1 MPRLSYKHYVLGLLT
16 LVAALNYLDRYVLA
30 ILLEPIKHDLSL
42 SDSQLG
48 FLTGFA
54 FALFYAIAGIPIAR
68 WADTGNRNTIVF
80 STTFLWSGMV
90 ALCGLVGSY
99 SQLLLARIGVAV
111 GEAGCLPPGQSLIS
125 DYFDRNER
133 PHAMAIYWLCS
144 PIAVI
149 VGYLAGG
156 FLGESLGWR
165 TTFLVIGL
173 PGVAV
178 AILVKLTLKE
188 PRQTKPHHVET
199 NTPTF
204 IEVLK
209 TLIHRAAFLH
219 LAIAFCINYFFMM
232 GIFQWVPTFYI
243 RSYGMQTGEVG
254 SWLALIWGGGG
265 LVGTYLGGYFISIFA
280 TGREGLHMKAVTIII
295 ALQAVLF
302 AIVYSVFDKQV
313 SLLLMA
319 AIAFLGTTVNAPVFS
334 AIQGLANER
343 MRSVALAIIFL
354 MANLIGFGLGPI
366 VVGVLSDLLN
376 PSFGQE
382 SLRYA
387 MLVFSPGLLWAAFH
401 FWRASSTIEA
411 DIKMAEGV
419 I

>member
-1 MPRLSYKHYVLGLLT
+1 MSNVIYKRYVLVLLT

-54 FALFYAIAGIPIAR
+54 FALFYAVAGIPIAR
-68 WADTGNRNTIVF
+68 WADKGNRNTIVY
-80 STTFLWSGMV
+80 STTFLWSAMV
-90 ALCGLVGSY
+90 AICGLVGNY
-99 SQLLLARIGVAV
+99 TQLLLARIGVAV
-111 GEAGCLPPGQSLIS
+111 GEAGCLPPGQSLVS
-125 DYFDRNER
+125 DYFDRSER

-144 PIAVI
+144 PIAI
-149 VGYLAGG
+149 IIGYLAGG
-156 FLGESLGWR
+156 FLGDSLGWR
-165 TTFLVIGL
+165 MTFIAIGL

-188 PRQTKPHHVET
+188 PRLLRSQSDQISTSSFTAV
-199 NTPTF
+199 
-204 IEVLK
+204 IK
-209 TLIHRAAFLH
+209 TLIQRNAFRH

-243 RSYGMQTGEVG
+243 RSYGMSATEVG
-254 SWLALIWGGGG
+254 SWLALIWGGCGFI
-265 LVGTYLGGYFISIFA
+265 GTYLGGYLVSAFASGKERTHMQWVTAVIAFEAIIFA
-280 TGREGLHMKAVTIII
+280 II
-295 ALQAVLF
+295 
-302 AIVYSVFDKQV
+302 YSVFDKQI
-313 SLLLMA
+313 SLALMA
-319 AIAFLGTTVNAPVFS
+319 IVAFLGSCVNAPIFS

-366 VVGVLSDLLN
+366 AVGVLSDRFN

-387 MLVFSPGLLWAAFH
+387 MLVFSPGLLWAAYH
-401 FWRASSTIEA
+401 FWRVSFSIEQ
-411 DIKMAEGV
+411 DIKMAEEV
-419 I
+419 A